1 MPPALRKR
9 PNRLACAA
17 AAYISAPQRRE
28 PEDTLTAPTGRRPR
42 TLTGN
47 GR

>member
-17 AAYISAPQRRE
+17 ALSSSASSH
-28 PEDTLTAPTGRRPR
+28 PEDTTTASAIRRSAFPYGGGR
-42 TLTGN
+42 
-47 GR
+47 